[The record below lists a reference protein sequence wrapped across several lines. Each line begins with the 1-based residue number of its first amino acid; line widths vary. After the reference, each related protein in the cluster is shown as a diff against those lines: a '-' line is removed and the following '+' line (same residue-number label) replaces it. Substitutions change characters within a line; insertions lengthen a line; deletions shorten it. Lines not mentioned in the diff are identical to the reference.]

1 MRRCGCQGG
10 WLFVPATFSDSKRV
24 MMVVYITKYT
34 ARTKHKAKTAR
45 IKPPNNGGWIITS
58 TPLEMAVSTGVGASG
73 TYPDSTAKRTTVL
86 AHRVMLDPF
95 IYLLRSREEVV
106 FLFIQG
112 MRKMC

>member
-1 MRRCGCQGG
+1 MRALGE
-10 WLFVPATFSDSKRV
+10 WLFVPAKFSDSKRV